1 MNRRP
6 ISRIAALSGAGFF
19 VLSTIGHFAYP
30 SSPDFMA
37 APREVQAFYVA
48 HHGAVLGANTLYLLS
63 GMLLLVFA
71 GVLRTALRG
80 SDERGTLTATVVFG
94 GQIGGASLMFASSA
108 IDMAGALHVQEQG
121 TIAPATASAFWDL
134 NHMLFGLGA
143 PMALAVAVLGCALA
157 SLRDRALPTWLGAV
171 SIPLGIALAIPPIN
185 YVSIVV
191 FIFWSLT
198 TSIVLAL
205 PAEAPDGGL
214 APAAE
219 AA

>member
-1 MNRRP
+1 MNGRAV
-6 ISRIAALSGAGFF
+6 SRLAALSGAGFF
-19 VLSTIGHFAYP
+19 VLGTVGHFAYP
-30 SSPDFMA
+30 SAPDFMA
-37 APREVQAFYVA
+37 PPGEVQAFYVA
-48 HHGAVLGANTLYLLS
+48 HHGAVLASNTLYLVS

-71 GVLRTALRG
+71 AVLRKVLG
-80 SDERGTLTATVVFG
+80 GGERGELTATAVFG
-94 GQIGGASLMFASSA
+94 GLVAGASLMFASSA

-121 TIAPATASAFWDL
+121 TIAPASASAIWDL
-134 NHMLFGLGA
+134 SQILFGLAA

-157 SLRDRALPTWLGAV
+157 SLRDRALPTWLGAI

>member
-6 ISRIAALSGAGFF
+6 VSRLAALSGAGFF

-37 APREVQAFYVA
+37 APSEVQAFYVA
-48 HHGAVLGANTLYLLS
+48 HHGAVLAANTLYLLS

-71 GVLRTALRG
+71 GVLRAALRG
-80 SDERGTLTATVVFG
+80 GERGELTATVVFG
-94 GQIGGASLMFASSA
+94 GLIAGAGLMFASSA

-121 TIAPATASAFWDL
+121 TIAPASASALWDL

-143 PMALAVAVLGCALA
+143 PMAIAVAVLGCALA
-157 SLRDRALPTWLGAV
+157 SLRDRALPAWLGAV

-205 PAEAPDGGL
+205 PAEVPAGTLAGAP
-214 APAAE
+214 E